1 MTIGLV
7 MMCAI
12 FSSNGQN
19 NKDLIIFL
27 IPLISLLLFFIAA
40 FIWKQHTDIFLFFQN
55 VIVVLY
61 ICEAALIHGKERDGI
76 LIFVVIFIFN
86 ENFDKAFLRFLHFFL
101 MYLYFEIRILET
113 TTHIVRLEILFGF
126 LYTIYHSYMIGKALK
141 LEKTISNENKEFIS
155 LYEEILKNYPSTLIG
170 FEKSLIKSDF
180 PFDLKFSND
189 SAKKEFNIIDN
200 PSLSKLLEDVHLNT
214 EDLLNFEAPQEIMSA
229 HIRDQTR
236 RLLDTCVG
244 HEDFFA
250 GEKTSSSIKKFLTT
264 YSSKGLANEAKTV
277 NYRIFLVRFSYKKKF
292 SFLLNLENMSLEEEI
307 IHLKQLDKIKDD
319 TLASITHDL
328 RSPLSSML
336 KWIEYAKDSNNFEEN
351 HRNLEL
357 AANNGN
363 MLMSLINDILDY
375 SLIRNGKFKLNYTK
389 FLLESLIQESINL
402 MKIQADFK
410 EISIKIMNKCP
421 KNFFLLSDFTRI
433 KQVIYNLIG
442 NSIKFC
448 RRGGQIDL
456 TFSLISGERN
466 ILKILVSDNGV
477 GIKPEI
483 IPKLCEPFHTYD
495 YAGNFNKH
503 GVGLGLHICKTIVG
517 QLGPH
522 NKINIESKYEQGS
535 SFGFVIY
542 INCLLNS
549 PKSKF
554 ITSDQL
560 QDYQKQKLEDQILRS
575 SQGFL
580 IEMATSPFK
589 EYESYPSGEFLESLS
604 LKNLPYHKDANP
616 QINLTLFDNITSDN
630 KDTVVESE
638 ATGKNAN
645 FYQEGEKSKSENE
658 NIIISRINSS
668 TGIPRQN
675 GTLHL
680 NIMMADDDPFN
691 QMIMKTIFDRY
702 KFEFAP
708 VKLHIDQVFHG
719 EEAVQMF
726 QTKNFPESTNP
737 LELIFLDCLM
747 PVKDGFKAAQEIK
760 SLMNDDNYIKCEI
773 IGCTSL
779 NDNEKCLLFG
789 MDRILIKPVE
799 NIKIFEILNH
809 IFYEKLKIK

>member
-1 MTIGLV
+1 M
-7 MMCAI
+7 
-12 FSSNGQN
+12 
-19 NKDLIIFL
+19 
-27 IPLISLLLFFIAA
+27 IS
-40 FIWKQHTDIFLFFQN
+40 
-55 VIVVLY
+55 
-61 ICEAALIHGKERDGI
+61 
-76 LIFVVIFIFN
+76 
-86 ENFDKAFLRFLHFFL
+86 
-101 MYLYFEIRILET
+101 
-113 TTHIVRLEILFGF
+113 
-126 LYTIYHSYMIGKALK
+126 KALK
-141 LEKTISNENKEFIS
+141 LEKTISNENKEFIG
-155 LYEEILKNYPSTLIG
+155 LYEEILKHYPSNLIG

-200 PSLSKLLEDVHLNT
+200 SSLSKLLEDVHLNT
-214 EDLLNFEAPQEIMSA
+214 EDLLNCEASQEIMSA
-229 HIRDQTR
+229 QIRDNQTR

-244 HEDFFA
+244 HEDFFS
-250 GEKTSSSIKKFLTT
+250 GVKTSSSIKKFLTS
-264 YSSKGLANEAKTV
+264 YSPKGFATEAKTV
-277 NYRIFLVRFSYKKKF
+277 NYRIFLVRFSFKKKL
-292 SFLLNLENMSLEEEI
+292 SFLLNLENTSLEEEI

-402 MKIQADFK
+402 MKVQADFK
-410 EISIKIMNKCP
+410 EIKIRIMNKCP

-456 TFSLISGERN
+456 TFSLIPGERN
-466 ILKILVSDNGV
+466 LLKILVSDNGV

-517 QLGPH
+517 QLGPY

-535 SFGFVIY
+535 SFGFTIY

-549 PKSKF
+549 PKNKF

-560 QDYQKQKLEDQILRS
+560 PDYQKQKLEDQIIRS

-580 IEMATSPFK
+580 IEMATSPLK
-589 EYESYPSGEFLESLS
+589 DYESFPSGEFLESRS
-604 LKNLPYHKDANP
+604 LKNLPYHKETKPPLNLTFFNK
-616 QINLTLFDNITSDN
+616 INLDNQDI
-630 KDTVVESE
+630 VVESE
-638 ATGKNAN
+638 ATGKNAE
-645 FYQEGEKSKSENE
+645 FLQEGQNFKSEK
-658 NIIISRINSS
+658 IISRTNS
-668 TGIPRQN
+668 PRN
-675 GTLHL
+675 KNTLHL
-680 NIMMADDDPFN
+680 NILMADDDPFN

-702 KFEFAP
+702 KFDFAP
-708 VKLHIDQVFHG
+708 VNLHIDQVFHG
-719 EEAVQMF
+719 EEAVQLF
-726 QTKNFPESTNP
+726 QAKNCSESKNP

-760 SLMNDDNYIKCEI
+760 TLMNDENYIKCEI

-779 NDNEKCLLFG
+779 NDNEKCLLYG

-799 NIKIFEILNH
+799 NSKIFEILNQ